1 MIVCWDINLEA
12 AQETAKEV
20 EAIGGKACAFH
31 CDVSQQKDVELKAKQ
46 VKNVVP
52 HIDIIINN
60 AGIMPCHPFL
70 SHSIQEIDRCIDIN
84 VKGCIWV
91 KKYFYVFYPITFY
104 FKTKMVSNTFCVHI
118 SVLLVVFVKCLSM

>member
-1 MIVCWDINLEA
+1 MIVCWDVNLEA

-31 CDVSQQKDVELKAKQ
+31 CDVSQQQDVEEKAKQ
-46 VKNVVP
+46 VKTVVP
-52 HIDIIINN
+52 HVDIIINN

-91 KKYFYVFYPITFY
+91 IVSFVTLWLLKLSYGAIEMSLRTGFCPYFIIFFCTDTITY
-104 FKTKMVSNTFCVHI
+104 
-118 SVLLVVFVKCLSM
+118 

>member
-1 MIVCWDINLEA
+1 MALQFAKLGCVIVSWDINIDA

-20 EAIGGKACAFH
+20 EAIGGQAYAFH
-31 CDVSQQKDVELKAKQ
+31 CDVSQQQDVEAKAKQ

-91 KKYFYVFYPITFY
+91 LEKSFHTYVNETVIFNY
-104 FKTKMVSNTFCVHI
+104 
-118 SVLLVVFVKCLSM
+118 